1 MLNKSN
7 EVSVAFFTICSRCLL
22 NASILP
28 LRPPSCDHVIN
39 VCVECVI
46 ILLLIYVTLFIMNGN
61 NMYEY
66 KYADFQAISCT
77 FIIENSNAILGLLCE
92 KVLF

>member
-1 MLNKSN
+1 MLIKSN
-7 EVSVAFFTICSRCLL
+7 EVPVAFFTICSRCLL
-22 NASILP
+22 LASILS
-28 LRPPSCDHVIN
+28 LRPPSCDHIIN
-39 VCVECVI
+39 ICIESVI
-46 ILLLIYVTLFIMNGN
+46 IIVHLYVTLFIINSH
-61 NMYEY
+61 NMYKY